1 MFFDQISEVINKT
14 QWNMGLAKKK
24 KKKKK
29 YMGIKFTRTL
39 VFADWYLKTKIKFP
53 SNKIIKNFDGISP
66 KEGLEFFCL
75 LAKSGWLCFQ
85 IK

>member
-1 MFFDQISEVINKT
+1 MKYGTSQ
-14 QWNMGLAKKK
+14 KKE
-24 KKKKK
+24 KK
-29 YMGIKFTRTL
+29 YMGIKFTRAL
-39 VFADWYLKTKIKFP
+39 VFVDLYLKTKIKFY

-66 KEGLEFFCL
+66 KEGLDFFCL